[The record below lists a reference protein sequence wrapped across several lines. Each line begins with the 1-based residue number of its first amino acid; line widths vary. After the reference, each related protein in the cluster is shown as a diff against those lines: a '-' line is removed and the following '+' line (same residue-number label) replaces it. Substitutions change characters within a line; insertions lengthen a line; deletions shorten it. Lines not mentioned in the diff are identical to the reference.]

1 MLKVK
6 TNEMIEEMESVMKK
20 AIGYIDL
27 YDLEDLADAEKDQ
40 IDMVLSCIKLYK
52 LSIDIMKEQAEIID
66 RLDDRTEK
74 LVSRNEELM
83 VTLNKLNKLD
93 ELDGDIRKILQQ
105 VSKKS

>member
-1 MLKVK
+1 
-6 TNEMIEEMESVMKK
+6 MKK
-20 AIGYIDL
+20 INVIVKDKNTLVLSEDGKKDDYIDL
-27 YDLEDLADAEKDQ
+27 SDLADLADAEKDQ

-74 LVSRNEELM
+74 LVSQNEELM
-83 VTLNKLNKLD
+83 GKLNKLD

>member
-6 TNEMIEEMESVMKK
+6 TNKMIEEMKNVMKK
-20 AIGYIDL
+20 AISCIDL
-27 YDLEDLADAEKDQ
+27 SDLADAEKDQ

-74 LVSRNEELM
+74 LVSQNEELM
-83 VTLNKLNKLD
+83 GKLNKLD

>member
-6 TNEMIEEMESVMKK
+6 TNEMIEEMENVMKK
-20 AIGYIDL
+20 AMNCIDL
-27 YDLEDLADAEKDQ
+27 SDLADLVDAEKDQ
-40 IDMVLSCIKLYK
+40 IDMVLSYIKLYK

-74 LVSRNEELM
+74 LVSQNEELM
-83 VTLNKLNKLD
+83 RKLNKLD

>member
-6 TNEMIEEMESVMKK
+6 ANEMIEEMENVMKK
-20 AIGYIDL
+20 AISYIDL
-27 YDLEDLADAEKDQ
+27 SDLAGLADAEKDQ

-66 RLDDRTEK
+66 RLNDRTEK
-74 LVSRNEELM
+74 LVSQNEELM
-83 VTLNKLNKLD
+83 GKLNKLD
-93 ELDGDIRKILQQ
+93 ELDSDIRKILQQ

>member
-27 YDLEDLADAEKDQ
+27 SDLADAEKDQ
-40 IDMVLSCIKLYK
+40 IDTVLSCIKLYK

-74 LVSRNEELM
+74 LVSQNEELM
-83 VTLNKLNKLD
+83 GKLNKLD
-93 ELDGDIRKILQQ
+93 ELDGDIRKRLQQ